1 MALTYTMGDV
11 VVENPTIRHNLLV
24 HSLVSFFFNTVV
36 LVGALNAVV
45 TS

>member
-1 MALTYTMGDV
+1 MALTYDPHV
-11 VVENPTIRHNLLV
+11 DVENPIMRHNVLV

-36 LVGALNAVV
+36 LVGALNAIV

>member
-1 MALTYTMGDV
+1 MRRNV
-11 VVENPTIRHNLLV
+11 IV

-36 LVGALNAVV
+36 LVGTLNAIV